1 MFSMCEEEAV
11 NVEVIHA
18 NVKAGVRA
26 LALPSVFGFLLGKE
40 KSRSLVLPNV
50 SGSIRRRR
58 GPGFHLCVGYGLLLG
73 SIFVV
78 VVCGTGS
85 G

>member
-1 MFSMCEEEAV
+1 MCEEEAV

-18 NVKAGVRA
+18 NMKEAVRA
-26 LALPSVFGFLLGKE
+26 LASPGAFDFLLGKE
-40 KSRSLVLPNV
+40 KSRSPVLPNV
-50 SGSIRRRR
+50 SGSVRRRR
-58 GPGFHLCVGYGLLLG
+58 GPGFHLCVGYDLLFG

-78 VVCGTGS
+78 ATCGTGS